1 MKGRDGRVDG
11 FGFDEATMER
21 EDFERMSMSYLAENP
36 DICDCAVRFDVV
48 AITVV
53 GEARAMIRHHINA
66 MSHSLSEE

>member
-1 MKGRDGRVDG
+1 
-11 FGFDEATMER
+11 MER
-21 EDFERMSMSYLAENP
+21 EDFERMSMSYLAEDP